1 VLIARWKSEANFRRR
16 EALYDLSGRVW
27 GCNNI
32 LLFSVGVWD
41 GTALCLFGI
50 MSKFIRSQKDF
61 VHIWVLW
68 TMYDAEGCYSTVWDV
83 EFQSLLA
90 SHLYSRALQL
100 SLATHFL
107 LVSIVQRLYER
118 ALFCTSINYRSV
130 RNYRVTGTVS
140 CRSSCCS
147 EGSSTLRV
155 SASHK

>member
-1 VLIARWKSEANFRRR
+1 MLIARWKSEANFRRR

-68 TMYDAEGCYSTVWDV
+68 TMYDARDVILLFGTSSSSVYWLHISTQ
-83 EFQSLLA
+83 E
-90 SHLYSRALQL
+90 LYS
-100 SLATHFL
+100 
-107 LVSIVQRLYER
+107 
-118 ALFCTSINYRSV
+118 
-130 RNYRVTGTVS
+130 
-140 CRSSCCS
+140 
-147 EGSSTLRV
+147 
-155 SASHK
+155 